1 MNYAEMDEKLKSV
14 LNSDRY
20 EHSKGVE
27 SVAVELAQHLGADV
41 GKARIAGLLHDLAKN
56 MEKEK
61 AREIV
66 VKLEVDEGILENPG
80 LWHGPVG
87 AALLEEEYGIAD
99 REIYDAIFYHTVGR
113 KNMSLLEKIIYVAD
127 LIEPGRDVYLDWSA
141 PCREMAKKSLDEA
154 LVMITEK
161 SIGSLFKRK
170 MTIHPSTLDV
180 RNEALRRIN
189 GVK

>member
-1 MNYAEMDEKLKSV
+1 MTYAEMDIKLKSI
-14 LNSDRY
+14 LRPDRY

-27 SVAVELAQHLGADV
+27 MTAVELAKNLGEDV
-41 GKARIAGLLHDLAKN
+41 EKARIAGLLHDLAKN
-56 MEKEK
+56 MDQGRAEK
-61 AREIV
+61 IISV
-66 VKLEVDEGILENPG
+66 LDVDEGIMENPG

-87 AALLEEEYGIAD
+87 AALLKEEYGVD
-99 REIYDAIFYHTVGR
+99 NEEIYNAVFYHTVGR

-141 PCREMAKKSLDEA
+141 PCREMAKKNIDEA

-161 SIGSLFKRK
+161 SINSLFKRK

-180 RNEALRRIN
+180 RNEALRRI
-189 GVK
+189 KTK